1 MLKLSSE
8 LKETSQ
14 FNNSNVVSENSLF
27 YILYY
32 GNISE
37 NDDIEVN
44 EQRLCG
50 DIYRHYF
57 NKHR

>member
-1 MLKLSSE
+1 MNLKRHLN
-8 LKETSQ
+8 LIIAITD
-14 FNNSNVVSENSLF
+14 NVVSENSLF

-32 GNISE
+32 DNISE
-37 NDDIEVN
+37 NDDSEEN

-57 NKHR
+57 DKHR

>member
-1 MLKLSSE
+1 M
-8 LKETSQ
+8 
-14 FNNSNVVSENSLF
+14 SENSLF

-32 GNISE
+32 DNISE
-37 NDDIEVN
+37 NDDSEVN